1 MNNTNKIIV
10 LGFLI
15 LGLFL
20 ASFISFLN
28 DAINYAIV
36 FVTIMAI
43 LIIYLVYLMIR
54 KTDDESN
61 YLRTIKRILRIY
73 NSDIVYLEN
82 EYNFANDDVLKVK
95 SFNDLVKAHEQLDTP
110 IMYLGE
116 DNSSVFMVK
125 TDKELL
131 YYVFYKN
138 DKSKS
143 LFVEKINKHLDL
155 IDEKK
160 LTDDIDSNTIVKL
173 SNDKTYKVILI
184 KK

>member
-20 ASFISFLN
+20 SSFISFLN

-61 YLRTIKRILRIY
+61 YLRTIKRILRTY
-73 NSDIVYLEN
+73 NSDIVYLDSEYKLTN
-82 EYNFANDDVLKVK
+82 EDILQVN
-95 SFNDLVKAHEQLDTP
+95 SFNDLIKAHEQIDSP
-110 IMYLGE
+110 IMYLSE
-116 DNSSVFMVK
+116 DDSSVFMVK
-125 TDKELL
+125 ADNELL
-131 YYVFYKN
+131 YYAFYKS
-138 DKSKS
+138 DKVISP
-143 LFVEKINKHLDL
+143 FVEKINKHLNL

-160 LTDDIDSNTIVKL
+160 LTNDIDSNTIVKL
-173 SNDKTYKVILI
+173 SNDKIYKVILI